1 MNNFRGEGQKWIVYK
16 KKGVDRPVVK
26 FLAIRN
32 RPKKI
37 KNPNFI
43 KSEQKR
49 NSANKKGHTS
59 LFGLEFLDF
68 KLVPIDLELNFALE
82 N

>member
-1 MNNFRGEGQKWIVYK
+1 M
-16 KKGVDRPVVK
+16 K
-26 FLAIRN
+26 FPAIRN

>member
-1 MNNFRGEGQKWIVYK
+1 M
-16 KKGVDRPVVK
+16 K
-26 FLAIRN
+26 FPAIR
-32 RPKKI
+32 KI

-68 KLVPIDLELNFALE
+68 KLVPVDLELNFALE